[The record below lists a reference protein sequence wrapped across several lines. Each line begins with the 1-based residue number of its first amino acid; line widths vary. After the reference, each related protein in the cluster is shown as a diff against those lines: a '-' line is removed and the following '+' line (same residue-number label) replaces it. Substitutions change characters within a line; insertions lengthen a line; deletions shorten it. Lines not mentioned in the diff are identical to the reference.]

1 MKARTHLKI
10 GAYTADAATL
20 NWGTLPRAGEPDI
33 YEVLKREIKP
43 WLDVP
48 SDVGVSTAHEFQPHN
63 SRSFAV
69 FDTLAQNFA
78 RRCVDPLL
86 DRYRTRQLQA
96 LNETTELPAIS
107 PREKQLNRWV
117 LISLGSLGFAIAG
130 HWLFAPLLIGAVI
143 GGVYT
148 TLGIYVE
155 AYHSLVKQRKVNF
168 ALLAGLNTLGMWLGG
183 FITPAIF
190 GTAFYMVAVKVIAKT
205 KDHSRQ
211 RLADVF
217 GKQPRTVW
225 VLVDGVEVETP
236 LERIAAGDILAVQ
249 AGQAIP
255 ADGVITRGTAT
266 IDQHALTGEAQPVEK
281 GVGES
286 VLATTVVLTGA
297 IHIRVEKAGHE
308 TTAAQIT
315 EMLNRTSSYQI
326 EIESKAQQFADRAAL
341 PTLIV
346 SAVALPTVGYQG
358 AVAILGAGLGYDVAL
373 TGPISMLNY
382 LNIASRHG
390 VLVKD
395 GRSLERLHEVDTIVF
410 DKTGTLT
417 LEDLHLAQV
426 HSFNGFSEDALLAM
440 AATAEARQSH
450 PIARAI
456 KSAAHARGLQLMPV
470 DDMHYQVGFGM
481 QVSVDGKTIRVGSA
495 RFMEMQEIPL
505 HEEARE
511 LQRACAAQGCSLV
524 FVAVDQQL
532 MGALKLHA
540 TVRPE
545 ARQAVKRLR
554 KRGLRLYM
562 LSGDQ
567 LEPTRKLAEELGF
580 DHYIA
585 NSLPE
590 GKADVVELLHKEGR
604 SVCFVGDGINDA
616 IALKKAKVSI
626 SLLGATTV
634 AMDTAQI
641 VLMDR
646 DLGHVAN
653 LLEMARD
660 FDGTMKRALAAA
672 LIPDAL
678 VISGVFLLGFGV
690 YASVASWVVGLTAGM
705 WNAMLPMLKYRN
717 GNALPEASE

>member
-1 MKARTHLKI
+1 
-10 GAYTADAATL
+10 
-20 NWGTLPRAGEPDI
+20 
-33 YEVLKREIKP
+33 
-43 WLDVP
+43 
-48 SDVGVSTAHEFQPHN
+48 
-63 SRSFAV
+63 
-69 FDTLAQNFA
+69 
-78 RRCVDPLL
+78 
-86 DRYRTRQLQA
+86 
-96 LNETTELPAIS
+96 
-107 PREKQLNRWV
+107 
-117 LISLGSLGFAIAG
+117 
-130 HWLFAPLLIGAVI
+130 
-143 GGVYT
+143 
-148 TLGIYVE
+148 
-155 AYHSLVKQRKVNF
+155 
-168 ALLAGLNTLGMWLGG
+168 
-183 FITPAIF
+183 
-190 GTAFYMVAVKVIAKT
+190 
-205 KDHSRQ
+205 
-211 RLADVF
+211 
-217 GKQPRTVW
+217 
-225 VLVDGVEVETP
+225 
-236 LERIAAGDILAVQ
+236 
-249 AGQAIP
+249 
-255 ADGVITRGTAT
+255 
-266 IDQHALTGEAQPVEK
+266 
-281 GVGES
+281 
-286 VLATTVVLTGA
+286 
-297 IHIRVEKAGHE
+297 
-308 TTAAQIT
+308 
-315 EMLNRTSSYQI
+315 
-326 EIESKAQQFADRAAL
+326 
-341 PTLIV
+341 
-346 SAVALPTVGYQG
+346 
-358 AVAILGAGLGYDVAL
+358 VAILGAGLGYDVAL